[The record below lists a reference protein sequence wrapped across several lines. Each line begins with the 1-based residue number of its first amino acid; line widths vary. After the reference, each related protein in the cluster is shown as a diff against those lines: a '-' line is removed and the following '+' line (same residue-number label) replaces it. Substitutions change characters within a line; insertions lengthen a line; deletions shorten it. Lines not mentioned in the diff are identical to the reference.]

1 MVDNDNNPSDGKKQ
15 NIQPEKKVVVYS
27 PRGKFVSNKKCI
39 SVYEFKTIIVPNI
52 SYQELKVFL
61 VPYIHT
67 HLFTT
72 SF

>member
-39 SVYEFKTIIVPNI
+39 SVYEFKSI

>member
-39 SVYEFKTIIVPNI
+39 SVYEF
-52 SYQELKVFL
+52 
-61 VPYIHT
+61 
-67 HLFTT
+67 
-72 SF
+72 